1 MDSYSPH
8 LAVSEHAVQRFRERA
23 RDFLEEGGHLSD
35 AAVSFQLDFAIWDA
49 MEDEQKTYD
58 ILDSNQASKLVH
70 LENEK
75 WGSLW
80 ALVRENKNPRYPQ
93 RWAVI
98 TCLTDWQ
105 MTQNALDGRYAGN
118 VPRLPQFAR
127 HFEAA
132 ARPRLVTPAVPASA
146 VAAASA
152 ATSGAN
158 SGTKS
163 PTALSAPLPDAAQ
176 VATAQAPAPAQTA
189 ETSSGATATAGAP
202 DMITAAV
209 AALAHAAPAST
220 PASASAPLVQTSAD
234 APAPQAHPDDRRLL
248 AWRDPVSGARH
259 FEELARAEVIARIVA
274 ICATGVPLAQIE
286 VWRPSAVRFDV
297 E

>member
-35 AAVSFQLDFAIWDA
+35 AAVSYQLDFAIWDA
-49 MEDEQKTYD
+49 MEDEERVYD
-58 ILDSNQASKLVH
+58 IVDSAQPSKLVH
-70 LENEK
+70 IENEK

-80 ALVRENKNPRYPQ
+80 ALVRENKNPRYTQ

-105 MTQNALDGRYAGN
+105 MTQNALDGRYSGN

-127 HFEAA
+127 HFENA
-132 ARPRLVTPAVPASA
+132 ARPRLVSQAQTPA
-146 VAAASA
+146 
-152 ATSGAN
+152 ATV
-158 SGTKS
+158 T
-163 PTALSAPLPDAAQ
+163 PPPP
-176 VATAQAPAPAQTA
+176 PAPAVVPAAAPPQPEPTPA
-189 ETSSGATATAGAP
+189 ASVPPATP
-202 DMITAAV
+202 PSDDMASAAV
-209 AALAHAAPAST
+209 AALAG
-220 PASASAPLVQTSAD
+220 SARTAD
-234 APAPQAHPDDRRLL
+234 ATAAASPPTESPQADDRRLI
-248 AWRDPVSGARH
+248 AWPDPSTGGRR
-259 FEELARAEVIARIVA
+259 FEELPRAEVIARIVA
-274 ICATGVPLAQIE
+274 LCASGVTLAQIE

>member
-35 AAVSFQLDFAIWDA
+35 AAVSYQLDFAIWDA
-49 MEDEQKTYD
+49 MEDEERVYD
-58 ILDSNQASKLVH
+58 IVDSAQPSKLVH
-70 LENEK
+70 IENEK

-80 ALVRENKNPRYPQ
+80 ALVRENKNPRYAQ

-105 MTQNALDGRYAGN
+105 MTQNALDGRYSGN

-127 HFEAA
+127 HFETA
-132 ARPRLVTPAVPASA
+132 ARPRLVAQASTPAATPPPPPPAPAVAPAAAPPQPEPSPAASVPPATAPSDDMASAA
-146 VAAASA
+146 VAASA
-152 ATSGAN
+152 G
-158 SGTKS
+158 
-163 PTALSAPLPDAAQ
+163 SARSED
-176 VATAQAPAPAQTA
+176 
-189 ETSSGATATAGAP
+189 ATATARP
-202 DMITAAV
+202 PSV
-209 AALAHAAPAST
+209 S
-220 PASASAPLVQTSAD
+220 
-234 APAPQAHPDDRRLL
+234 PQADDRRLI
-248 AWRDPVSGARH
+248 AWPDPSTGGRR
-259 FEELARAEVIARIVA
+259 FEELPRAEVIARIVA
-274 ICATGVPLAQIE
+274 LCASGVTLAQIE